1 MNEPQSDRHPL
12 LYGRRKGHP
21 LSARRQAL
29 VNTLLPKLRLD
40 LGNKVPADLS
50 SLFPAGCKAVWLEI
64 GFGGGEHLAWQAN
77 KNPAVG
83 LIGVEPFLNGM
94 ANLLAHVEED
104 GLENIRLHDG
114 DAQSVLD
121 WLPEESIQ
129 RAFVLFPDP
138 WPKKRHHKRRL
149 LTVETLERLSALL
162 IPGGELRIGTDIGS
176 YASSILI
183 NLARVPSLVW
193 QAQSPDD
200 WRIRPPDWPPTRYEQ
215 KAVAAGRR
223 CHYFRIRR
231 R

>member
-1 MNEPQSDRHPL
+1 M
-12 LYGRRKGHP
+12 
-21 LSARRQAL
+21 SARRQAL
-29 VNTLLPKLRLD
+29 VDTLLPKLKLD
-40 LGNKVPADLS
+40 LENKAPTDLA
-50 SLFPAGCKAVWLEI
+50 SLFPSGCKAVWLEI
-64 GFGGGEHLAWQAN
+64 GFGGGEHLAWQAD
-77 KNPAVG
+77 KNPDVG

-94 ANLLAHVEED
+94 ANLLSQADEV
-104 GLENIRLHDG
+104 GLANIRLHDG

-149 LTVETLERLSALL
+149 LTVETLERLSKLL
-162 IPGGELRIGTDIGS
+162 VPDGELRIGTDIGS
-176 YASSILI
+176 YASAILI

-193 QAQSPDD
+193 QAWSADD
-200 WRIRPPDWPPTRYEQ
+200 WRIRPTDWPSTRYEM
-215 KAVAAGRR
+215 KAVSAGRQ